1 MDQVAENG
9 MIGKTRWQLGCLIPF
24 LAFLYY
30 FTRHHSL
37 SYLAGG
43 SALLG
48 LFCAAY
54 LKWDKMR
61 TDRYGMALFALAMA
75 GLPAL
80 GLWQYLQLRDPG
92 DVDHAS
98 YACALWNMARGAT
111 YYSINDMDFFGT
123 HADYAGLLWIPVQAL
138 AGETGLKI
146 GKGLCLLI
154 AAWLAIRRLKGQERI
169 ATWGGA
175 ALLLSPP
182 IASQFFNGFHLEFI
196 AAPVLVLAFDAY
208 RDKRLGRFLAYTGFL
223 AYSKEIF
230 TLAIGGILLVAL
242 VERRP
247 WKWILLPGLL
257 CCAQMAVYWFV
268 ILPRFAPQGNNL
280 AMFMPSSPGQILAM
294 WLRPN
299 NLYYAFHLALPFL
312 PLMLALPKRYLLLPL
327 PLFAFY
333 MAFPDP
339 LFQSLWAHYSFPLA
353 FMCFGGLLLHREA
366 DLASPIQSGGVAKE
380 AEADSHASLDRLAGP
395 AGSNPA
401 LALGETRVG
410 RALMTCAF
418 VSLLCYPIWR
428 MVLSVPKHDAARL
441 RDFATLR
448 SLVPDTASLLINAS
462 FTARF
467 AARKDASD
475 WVYRKKPITDFD
487 CILLDAAFTSP
498 SHGSVPQL
506 QEDVTNL
513 KASPDWNLAFER
525 GSLYLFKKKPPVTA
539 VE

>member
-9 MIGKTRWQLGCLIPF
+9 MTGKALRHPGWLIPF
-24 LAFLYY
+24 LAFFYY
-30 FTRHHSL
+30 YTRHYSL
-37 SYLAGG
+37 AYLAGG

-54 LKWDKMR
+54 LKWDKVR
-61 TDRYGMALFALAMA
+61 AGRFGAGLFVLAMA
-75 GLPAL
+75 ALPGL

-98 YACALWNMARGAT
+98 YACALWNVARGTT

-123 HADYAGLLWIPVQAL
+123 HADYTGLLWIPVQAL

-146 GKGLCLLI
+146 GKGLCLLLGV
-154 AAWLAIRRLKGQERI
+154 WLAIRRFKGQGAI
-169 ATWGGA
+169 AAWGGA

-208 RDKRLGRFLAYTGFL
+208 REQRLGRFLACTAFL

-242 VERRP
+242 IERRP

-268 ILPRFAPQGNNL
+268 ILPRFAPQGNHL
-280 AMFMPSSPGQILAM
+280 AAFMPASPGEILAM
-294 WLRPN
+294 WSRAN
-299 NLYYAFHLALPFL
+299 NLSYAFHVALPFL

-339 LFQSLWAHYSFPLA
+339 LFQSLWAHYPFPLA
-353 FMCFGGLLLHREA
+353 FLCFGGLLLHREP
-366 DLASPIQSGGVAKE
+366 D
-380 AEADSHASLDRLAGP
+380 P
-395 AGSNPA
+395 APPA
-401 LALGETRVG
+401 LNRQPAPAPDAARIG

-428 MVLSVPKHDAARL
+428 MVLSVPKHDGARL
-441 RDFATLR
+441 RDFAALR
-448 SLVPDTASLLINAS
+448 SLVPGEASLLINAS

-475 WVYRKKPITDFD
+475 WVYRKKPIAEFD
-487 CILLDAAFTSP
+487 YILLDAAFTTP

-506 QEDVTNL
+506 EEDVRNL
-513 KASPDWNLAFER
+513 KASPDWNLAFEN
-525 GSLYLFKKKPPVTA
+525 GGLYLFRNLRFSGTSAP
-539 VE
+539 

>member
-9 MIGKTRWQLGCLIPF
+9 MTGKALRHPGWSIPF
-24 LAFLYY
+24 LAFFYY
-30 FTRHHSL
+30 YTRHYSP

-48 LFCAAY
+48 LFCVAY
-54 LKWDKMR
+54 LKWDR
-61 TDRYGMALFALAMA
+61 VRVGRWGTALFALAMA

-98 YACALWNMARGAT
+98 YACALWNMARGTT

-123 HADYAGLLWIPVQAL
+123 HADYTGLLWIPVQAL

-146 GKGLCLLI
+146 GKGLCLLL
-154 AAWLAIRRLKGQERI
+154 AVWLAIRRFRGKGQSKI
-169 ATWGGA
+169 AAWGGA

-208 RDKRLGRFLAYTGFL
+208 REERLGRFLACTAFL

-242 VERRP
+242 IERRP
-247 WKWILLPGLL
+247 WKWILWPGLL

-268 ILPRFAPQGNNL
+268 ILPRFAPRGNHL
-280 AMFMPSSPGQILAM
+280 AMFMPASPGEILSM
-294 WLRPN
+294 WARPE
-299 NLYYAFHLALPFL
+299 NLYYAFHVALPFL
-312 PLMLALPKRYLLLPL
+312 PLMLALPRRYLLLPL

-339 LFQSLWAHYSFPLA
+339 LFQSLWAHYPFPLA
-353 FMCFGGLLLHREA
+353 FLCFGGFLLYREP
-366 DLASPIQSGGVAKE
+366 DLDAARTD
-380 AEADSHASLDRLAGP
+380 A
-395 AGSNPA
+395 NP
-401 LALGETRVG
+401 GVG
-410 RALMTCAF
+410 RALMTCAL

-428 MVLSVPKHDAARL
+428 MVLSVPKHDSARL
-441 RDFATLR
+441 RDFAVLR
-448 SLVPDTASLLINAS
+448 TLVPDEASLLINAS

-467 AARKDASD
+467 AARKEASD

-487 CILLDAAFTSP
+487 YILLDAAFTSP

-506 QEDVTNL
+506 EEDVRNL
-513 KASPDWNLAFER
+513 KASPDWNLAFEN
-525 GSLYLFKKKPPVTA
+525 GCLYLFRNRLPAWEKPPGD
-539 VE
+539 